1 MKSLYYQFVNYVAEM
16 PTVWYVTIWTVLFC
30 GALIFIMKFF
40 KLYNGE
46 QKSFE
51 KVSYIFIVLILFALL
66 VFFTSL
72 RK

>member
-1 MKSLYYQFVNYVAEM
+1 MKSLYYQFVNFIAEM
-16 PTVWYVTIWTVLFC
+16 SPVWYVTIWTVLFA
-30 GALIFIMKFF
+30 GVLIFVMKFF

-51 KVSYIFIVLILFALL
+51 KVSYIFIALILFALL
-66 VFFTSL
+66 VFFSYL

>member
-1 MKSLYYQFVNYVAEM
+1 MKSLYYQFVNFVAEM
-16 PTVWYVTIWTVLFC
+16 STVWYVTIWTVLFC
-30 GALIFIMKFF
+30 GTLIFIMKFF

-51 KVSYIFIVLILFALL
+51 KVSYIFIALILFALL
-66 VFFTSL
+66 VFFTYL

>member
-1 MKSLYYQFVNYVAEM
+1 MKSLYYQFVNFVAEM
-16 PTVWYVTIWTVLFC
+16 STVWYVTIWTILFC

-51 KVSYIFIVLILFALL
+51 KVSYIFIALILFALL
-66 VFFTSL
+66 VFFTYL

>member
-1 MKSLYYQFVNYVAEM
+1 MESLYYQFVNFIQEM
-16 PTVWYVTIWTVLFC
+16 PTVWFVTIWTVLFC
-30 GALIFIMKFF
+30 GTLIFIMKFF

-51 KVSYIFIVLILFALL
+51 KLSYIFIAIILFALL
-66 VFFTSL
+66 VYLTYL

>member
-30 GALIFIMKFF
+30 GTLIFIMKFF

-51 KVSYIFIVLILFALL
+51 KVSYIFMALILFALL

>member
-1 MKSLYYQFVNYVAEM
+1 MKSLYYQFVNFVAEM
-16 PTVWYVTIWTVLFC
+16 STVWYVTIWTVLFC
-30 GALIFIMKFF
+30 GTLIFIMNFF

-51 KVSYIFIVLILFALL
+51 KVSYIFIALILFALL
-66 VFFTSL
+66 VFFTYL